1 MKKKNLRKRKAI
13 GLSGKDKTQREGN
26 KEDD

>member
-1 MKKKNLRKRKAI
+1 MKKKNLRKQEAI

-26 KEDD
+26 KEDN